1 MLVTRVTRPHA
12 PPSRAQLLAV
22 VRAANASEA
31 LLPIVTAS
39 LAALDDDDD
48 DAAEDALRAT
58 WPAEAEVAVDYRSDA
73 AERAREA
80 LAAAQ
85 ADVSRLEGEVAKL
98 RDEQAA
104 DFGADH
110 AFYRLKGKCFETRVN
125 NQYT

>member
-1 MLVTRVTRPHA
+1 M
-12 PPSRAQLLAV
+12 

-39 LAALDDDDD
+39 LAALNDDDD

-58 WPAEAEVAVDYRSDA
+58 WPAEAEVAVDYHSDA

>member
-1 MLVTRVTRPHA
+1 M
-12 PPSRAQLLAV
+12 

>member
-1 MLVTRVTRPHA
+1 M
-12 PPSRAQLLAV
+12 

-39 LAALDDDDD
+39 LAALNDDDD

-58 WPAEAEVAVDYRSDA
+58 WPAEAEVAVDYHSDA

-98 RDEQAA
+98 GGP
-104 DFGADH
+104 GAGAEEVGRAERRH
-110 AFYRLKGKCFETRVN
+110 AHASRLRRRLP
-125 NQYT
+125 